1 MAERIQNLRTREG
14 FFEAKGEHT
23 QNKGYSRCNQN
34 GADNITVINVTVNHE
49 GSPASCRDE

>member
-1 MAERIQNLRTREG
+1 MAERIQNFRTRKG
-14 FFEAKGEHT
+14 FLEAKGEHT

-34 GADNITVINVTVNHE
+34 GADDITAIDVTVNHG